1 MSSPPVMRNIDFVL
15 NNPGIF
21 AFQIQEDRTTK
32 MGKNKYRYNNG
43 AINTIQQNIAFTFNS
58 IVEQLEHFR
67 HQSPNYLSQ
76 IITKLQRFVHNRR
89 FLFPGLQVINITRS
103 LLDFFS
109 HFPNR
114 FLICEKSDGVRY
126 LMLHFHNGI
135 NLFIG
140 RNLEFFQVKLTE
152 KLGQSD
158 NFNDWRIVHFFD
170 GELVI
175 DDVDGNDNGMRG
187 NEVIIDGQIKRVKFL
202 VFDAIII
209 NDENIGGYPFKT
221 RVEKLNE
228 LFKSLEFARY
238 SKNTSRDF
246 MKKYS
251 PDINLSDFISEMKLT
266 NDINMVFSSGNEGNI
281 VYSSISAPQQV
292 NPFSIELYMK
302 DYFTL
307 DKVRD
312 LYSIVHS
319 LPHHNDGI
327 IINTDDYPYY
337 SGQSTEIFKWKPS
350 IMNTIDF
357 ELKYNDKIK
366 GFEMYVKDKTENVPV
381 SILFVHPDDQKV
393 FQEGYSKV
401 GVNVAECYFDIE
413 YNSDEIVRYHYNV
426 EKIGKDG
433 DSIINII
440 KNYENDVLVSD
451 SMKNSYRKGGW
462 RFMRYRK
469 DKGAANSIYTYRNI
483 LVSLTENIVIEDI
496 IEEVA
501 KNMTIPIR
509 DLEEAKNCVSAAVW
523 EKFYNIRE
531 GDDYGEPT
539 SNGDMLLNSVQTI
552 LSNKRVREE
561 PKPHTKKV
569 VQFNVANGNDNSIHN
584 EPKPTKIIEKE
595 KKQEPV
601 KNRKE
606 IIKERREQKK
616 KERCE
621 NFSQSLDFLNN
632 NPSNNIINKPKP
644 PSPPV
649 VEKPIEVAEM
659 NAPFS
664 HNEQSVSLESSES
677 SDSDI

>member
-32 MGKNKYRYNNG
+32 MGKNRFRYDNG

-58 IVEQLEHFR
+58 IIEQLEHFR

-103 LLDFFS
+103 LLNFFS
-109 HFPNR
+109 HFPHR

-158 NFNDWRIVHFFD
+158 NFNDWRIVHFLD

-175 DDVDGNDNGMRG
+175 DDVDDGDKGMRG
-187 NEVIIDGQIKRVKFL
+187 NEVIIDGQLKRVKFL
-202 VFDAIII
+202 VFDAIVI
-209 NDENIGGYPFKT
+209 NDENVGGYPFKT
-221 RVEKLNE
+221 RIEKLSE

-238 SKNTSRDF
+238 SKNTSRYF
-246 MKKYS
+246 IKKYS
-251 PDINLSDFISEMKLT
+251 SDINLSDFISDIKLT
-266 NDINMVFSSGNEGNI
+266 NDINMVFSSGNEGSI
-281 VYSSISAPQQV
+281 VYSSSAPQQV

-307 DKVRD
+307 DKVRN
-312 LYSIVHS
+312 LYSIVHN

-366 GFEMYVKDKTENVPV
+366 GFEMYVKDKTENIPV
-381 SILFVHPDDQKV
+381 SILFVHPDDQKA
-393 FQEGYSKV
+393 FQEGYSQV

-413 YNSDEIVRYHYNV
+413 YNSDDVVRYHYIAD
-426 EKIGKDG
+426 KIGREG

-440 KNYENDVLVSD
+440 KNYESDFHVSD
-451 SMKNSYRKGGW
+451 SMKNSYGKGGW

-469 DKGAANSIYTYRNI
+469 DKGTANSIFTYRNI

-501 KNMTIPIR
+501 RNMTIPIK
-509 DLEEAKNCVSAAVW
+509 DLEEAKNCISAAVW
-523 EKFYNIRE
+523 EKFYNFRE
-531 GDDYGEPT
+531 GDDYGEPV
-539 SNGDMLLNSVQTI
+539 SNGDMLMNSVQTI
-552 LSNKRVREE
+552 LSNKRTREE
-561 PKPHTKKV
+561 PKPPNKKV
-569 VQFNVANGNDNSIHN
+569 VQFNIASGNNNSSRS
-584 EPKPTKIIEKE
+584 EPKPTNIGEKE

-606 IIKERREQKK
+606 IIAERREQKK
-616 KERCE
+616 KERFA
-621 NFSQSLDFLNN
+621 NFSQSLDLLNN
-632 NPSNNIINKPKP
+632 TSSSTTINQPKP
-644 PSPPV
+644 PPI
-649 VEKPIEVAEM
+649 VENPIEAVEI
-659 NAPFS
+659 NEPFS